1 MLAYSYRYTARHD
14 DCQEKEKKRWPISAK
29 YFGKPATSDPDD
41 ASELLSDFF
50 RHGELRHGEKLI
62 RRGRPPLSGKPKTAI
77 TLRLDGDVVEAYRGT
92 GEGWQTRINA
102 DLRRARK
109 LRTAMAPRSEPAPVV
124 GRLKRTKS

>member
-1 MLAYSYRYTARHD
+1 M
-14 DCQEKEKKRWPISAK
+14 KKNKSAGAK
-29 YFGKPATSDPDD
+29 YFGKPVTRDPDD
-41 ASELLSDFF
+41 APELLSGFF

-77 TLRLDGDVVEAYRGT
+77 TLRLDVDVVEAYRET

-109 LRTAMAPRSEPAPVV
+109 LRTATARRGEPAAV
-124 GRLKRTKS
+124 GRLKRTRS

>member
-1 MLAYSYRYTARHD
+1 MTTAM
-14 DCQEKEKKRWPISAK
+14 KKRKSAGAR
-29 YFGKPATSDPDD
+29 YFGKPVTSDPDD
-41 ASELLSDFF
+41 APELLSDFF

-77 TLRLDGDVVEAYRGT
+77 TLRLDEDVVEAYRGT

-109 LRTAMAPRSEPAPVV
+109 LRTAMAPRSEPAAVV
-124 GRLKRTKS
+124 RRLKRTKS

>member
-1 MLAYSYRYTARHD
+1 MQKKKSASAR
-14 DCQEKEKKRWPISAK
+14 
-29 YFGKPATSDPDD
+29 YFGKPVTSDPDD
-41 ASELLSDFF
+41 APELLSDFF
-50 RHGELRHGEKLI
+50 RHGEVRHGEKLV

-77 TLRLDGDVVEAYRGT
+77 TLRLDEDVVEAYRGT

-109 LRTAMAPRSEPAPVV
+109 LRTAMAPRSEPAAAV